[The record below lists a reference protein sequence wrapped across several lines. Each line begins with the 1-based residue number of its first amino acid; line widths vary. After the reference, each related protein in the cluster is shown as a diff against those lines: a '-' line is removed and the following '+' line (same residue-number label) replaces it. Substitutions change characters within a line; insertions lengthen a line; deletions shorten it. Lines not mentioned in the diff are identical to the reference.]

1 MSDANLVVDDCKNC
15 MKYSGSLEMHNSSGA
30 LADIDPVSAGFDIDR
45 DGFVSYKNSL
55 LFLPPKERGAF
66 RLLLNA
72 WPKIVSKEDFSKNVW
87 AGRMSDESLARCITQ
102 LRRALSSLGVVQIDS
117 FYGQGYRLTILS
129 DKVRRLSVVPATVPP
144 RKSDA
149 AKPHAALVEACIHAR
164 QLLERRSQD
173 AFSQAESILKNVIAK
188 APDYMVA
195 KLLLAQYVA
204 ERGFFDANI
213 ERSQID
219 DALGQLRYVQE
230 ADPYLQGLQSLTG
243 HLLDCKWHFD
253 EARGAHEQALQMSPD
268 DDVAYYRYG
277 YHLIY
282 TNASSEAVDAFRF
295 AAQLNPFSPNIA
307 TMLVRA
313 CACANMD
320 PAEVLAQARSAYSSH
335 PDSPWTYVNLLYTLA
350 WVDPQP
356 EIAHAARHFVQK
368 NSHTHA
374 LTSRAVAYVLARC
387 GDHAGALEVIEK
399 HGSVHGIHLAALVAM
414 GMLDE
419 AMVKVKAA
427 AETGFGILP
436 FLLNVPENSAL
447 KQHPDYLQ
455 VHAKVFSRMPRK

>member
-1 MSDANLVVDDCKNC
+1 
-15 MKYSGSLEMHNSSGA
+15 MKYFGPLEMQNSSGA

-45 DGFVSYKNSL
+45 DGFVSYKDSL

-72 WPKIVSKEDFSKNVW
+72 WPKVVSKEDFSKKVW

-102 LRRALSSLGVVQIDS
+102 LRRALSNLGVVQIDS
-117 FYGQGYRLTILS
+117 LYGQGYRLAILS
-129 DKVRRLSVVPATVPP
+129 DKVRRLSAVPAIAHSPP
-144 RKSDA
+144 KSDA
-149 AKPHAALVEACIHAR
+149 AKPHAALIEACIHAR

-173 AFSQAESILKNVIAK
+173 AFSQAESILRNVVSK
-188 APDYMVA
+188 APDYMMA

-213 ERSQID
+213 QRSQID
-219 DALGQLRYVQE
+219 DALDQLRIVQDSE
-230 ADPYLQGLQSLTG
+230 PYLQGLQSLTG

-253 EARGAHEQALQMSPD
+253 EARGAHERALQMSPD

-282 TNASSEAVDAFRF
+282 ANAGSEAVNAFRF
-295 AAQLNPFSPNIA
+295 AAQLNPFSANIA

-320 PAEVLAQARSAYSSH
+320 PAEVLAQARSAYLSH
-335 PDSPWTYVNLLYTLA
+335 PDSPWAYVVLLYTLA

-356 EIAHAARHFVQK
+356 ELAHAARHFVEK
-368 NSHTHA
+368 NRYAHA
-374 LTSRAVAYVLARC
+374 LTSRGVAYILARC
-387 GDHAGALEVIEK
+387 GDHAGAREIIAE
-399 HGSVHGIHLAALVAM
+399 HSSVHGIHLAALIAM

-419 AMVKVKAA
+419 AMAKVKAA
-427 AETGFGILP
+427 AETGFGVLP
-436 FLLNVPENSAL
+436 FLLNVPENAAL
-447 KQHPDYLQ
+447 KQHPDYAQ
-455 VHAKVFSRMPRK
+455 VHAKVFSRMPPE

>member
-1 MSDANLVVDDCKNC
+1 MGDANLVIDDCKDG
-15 MKYSGSLEMHNSSGA
+15 MEYFGPLEMHNSPGA

-45 DGFVSYKNSL
+45 DGFVSYKDSL

-72 WPKIVSKEDFSKNVW
+72 WPKVVSKEDFSKNVW

-102 LRRALSSLGVVQIDS
+102 LRRALSNLGVVQIDS
-117 FYGQGYRLTILS
+117 LYGQGYRLAILS
-129 DKVRRLSVVPATVPP
+129 DKVRRLSAVPALTHSS
-144 RKSDA
+144 KSDA
-149 AKPHAALVEACIHAR
+149 AKPHAALIEACIHAR
-164 QLLERRSQD
+164 QLFERRSQD
-173 AFSQAESILKNVIAK
+173 AFSQAEAILKNVVAK
-188 APDYMVA
+188 APDYMMA

-213 ERSQID
+213 QRSQID
-219 DALGQLRYVQE
+219 DALGQLRIVQDSE
-230 ADPYLQGLQSLTG
+230 PYLQGLQSLTG

-253 EARGAHEQALQMSPD
+253 EARGAHEEALQMSPD

-282 TNASSEAVDAFRF
+282 TNAGAEAVNAFRF
-295 AAQLNPFSPNIA
+295 AAQLNPFSANIA

-320 PAEVLAQARSAYSSH
+320 PAEVLAQARSAYLSH
-335 PDSPWTYVNLLYTLA
+335 PDSPWAYVILLYTLA

-356 EIAHAARHFVQK
+356 ELAHAARHFVEK
-368 NSHTHA
+368 NRYAHA
-374 LTSRAVAYVLARC
+374 LTSRGVAYILARC
-387 GDHAGALEVIEK
+387 GDHAEALEIIAE
-399 HGSVHGIHLAALVAM
+399 HSSVHGIHLAALIAM

-419 AMVKVKAA
+419 AMAKVKDA
-427 AETGFGILP
+427 AETGFGVLP
-436 FLLNVPENSAL
+436 FLLNMPENAAL
-447 KQHPDYLQ
+447 KQHPDYAQ
-455 VHAKVFSRMPRK
+455 VHAKVFSRMPAE

>member
-1 MSDANLVVDDCKNC
+1 MVVDDCKNR
-15 MKYSGSLEMHNSSGA
+15 MIFGVTEMHNSSGTP
-30 LADIDPVSAGFDIDR
+30 ADIDPVSAGFDIDR

-72 WPKIVSKEDFSKNVW
+72 WPKVVSKEVFSKDVW

-102 LRRALSSLGVVQIDS
+102 LRRALSSLGVVEIDAL
-117 FYGQGYRLTILS
+117 YGQGYRLAVLS
-129 DKVRRLSVVPATVPP
+129 DKVRRLAAVPAMVNS

-149 AKPHAALVEACIHAR
+149 VKPHAALIEACIHAR
-164 QLLERRSQD
+164 QLLEPRSLD

-195 KLLLAQYVA
+195 KLLLAQYIA
-204 ERGFFDANI
+204 ERAFFDGNI
-213 ERSQID
+213 QRSQID
-219 DALGQLRYVQE
+219 DALDQLKIVQDAE
-230 ADPYLQGLQSLTG
+230 PYLQGLQSQRG
-243 HLLDCKWHFD
+243 YLLDCKWHFD
-253 EARGAHEQALQMSPD
+253 EARVAHQQALQMFPD

-277 YHLIY
+277 WHLIY
-282 TNASSEAVDAFRF
+282 TASSAAVDAMRS

-307 TMLVRA
+307 IGLVRA

-335 PDSPWTYVNLLYTLA
+335 PDSPSAYVALLYTLA

-368 NSHTHA
+368 NRYAHS
-374 LTSRAVAYVLARC
+374 LTSRAVAYILARC

-399 HGSVHGIHLAALVAM
+399 HSSAHGIHLAALIAM

-419 AMVKVKAA
+419 AMIKVKAA
-427 AETGFGILP
+427 AETGFGVLP
-436 FLLNVPENSAL
+436 FSLNVPECAAL
-447 KQHPDYLQ
+447 KQHPDYPW
-455 VHAKVFSRMPRK
+455 VHEKVFSRMPKK